1 VTHLSALRHPA
12 VVAALVLAALTALW
26 SLLGSPISLITQI
39 AIYTLYG
46 AGVNLLVG
54 YTGLVPF
61 GASVF
66 FGCASYAAAF
76 FILGRY
82 GNDLVSLLFATVFSA
97 LLALAIGAIILRRKG
112 LYFSLLTLAF
122 SQIAFEI
129 AFKWTAVTG
138 GENGLQSVHR
148 TSFTSAW
155 SFHVFVVAVTVACI
169 WLLWRIAHSPF
180 GRVLQAIR
188 DNEQR
193 ASSLGYDVHR
203 FRHGALILTGTF
215 VGLGGALL
223 TLMLEGVYANNLS
236 WQHAGDS
243 LLMTV
248 LGGVHHALGPL
259 WGAIA
264 FILLEDR
271 LSAVTEN
278 WWLVFAP
285 ILMLFALTSPEGM
298 QGLWQR
304 LLGRQRWTLVR
315 PDIPPRPAVIAPFAS
330 SAAGFERGKLLLQT
344 LALSKNFGSLVTAKS
359 IDLEV
364 RSGVLH
370 SIIGPNGAG
379 KTTFFNMLSG
389 ALKPS
394 GGRIV
399 FDGIEVT
406 QLPMH
411 ARARLGIGRSFQIL
425 SIFPNLTVFENVR
438 VAVQAQRKGSGRLL
452 TDAYTLDAINARTWS
467 ILDAVGLA
475 DVAAEQCVNLPHG
488 AKRLLEIGITLA
500 IDSKLLLLDEP
511 LAGLAEADRV
521 IVADLIK
528 KLAQTH
534 GVLLIEHDI
543 DRVLAISDR
552 ISVLHQGR
560 MIADGKPAEVAA
572 NPDVIAAYLGA
583 AKDGA
588 QAAPPAI
595 ERVAHAHAAALLE
608 ATGVS
613 AGYGGSTVLEAVDLT
628 VHAGEAVALLGR
640 NGVGKTTLL
649 RSLCGTLTISNGD
662 IVFEGK
668 PLARLKPY
676 EINRL
681 GISLVPEGRR
691 LFPNLTVT
699 ENLQLA
705 ARPGGLGLDAAF
717 ELFPRLRERRSAK
730 AESLSGGERQMVAI
744 ARALMVPSRL
754 ILLDEPFEGLA
765 PAVVKEV
772 MDALIKLRGKVA
784 MVIVEHHAELVLPIV
799 DRAYVLVNGQIAFSG
814 DAAILERDHELQAR
828 LLGVVQTEAAQARGA
843 A

>member
-1 VTHLSALRHPA
+1 MTHLAALRHPA
-12 VVAALVLAALTALW
+12 FVAALVLAALTAVW
-26 SLLGSPISLITQI
+26 SLLGAPISLITQI

-76 FILGRY
+76 FVLGRY

-138 GENGLQSVHR
+138 GENGLQGVHR
-148 TSFTSAW
+148 TTFTSAW

-248 LGGVHHALGPL
+248 LGGVHHVLGPL

-264 FILLEDR
+264 FIMLEDR

-278 WWLVFAP
+278 WWLIFAP

-315 PDIPPRPAVIAPFAS
+315 PDIPPRPTVIAPFAS
-330 SAAGFERGKLLLQT
+330 SAAGIDRGKLLLQT
-344 LALSKNFGSLVTAKS
+344 FALSKNFGSLVTAKS

-364 RSGVLH
+364 RRGVLH

-389 ALKPS
+389 TLKPS

-399 FDGIEVT
+399 FDGTDVT
-406 QLPMH
+406 RISMH
-411 ARARLGIGRSFQIL
+411 VRARLGIGRSFQIL

-438 VAVQAQRKGSGRLL
+438 VAVQAQRRGSGWLIA
-452 TDAYTLDAINARTWS
+452 DAYAMDAINARTWS

-475 DVAAEQCVNLPHG
+475 DVAADQCVNLPHG

-511 LAGLAEADRV
+511 LAGLAEADRI

-560 MIADGKPAEVAA
+560 MIADGKPSEVAA
-572 NPDVIAAYLGA
+572 NPDVVAAYLGA

-588 QAAPPAI
+588 QVPPPAI
-595 ERVAHAHAAALLE
+595 ERIAHAHAAVLLE
-608 ATGVS
+608 ANRVS
-613 AGYGGSTVLEAVDLT
+613 AGYGGSTVLESVDLT

-649 RSLCGTLTISNGD
+649 RSLSGTLAISNGD
-662 IVFEGK
+662 IVLEGRS
-668 PLARLKPY
+668 LARLKPY

-681 GISLVPEGRR
+681 GVSLVPEERR

-705 ARPGGLGLDAAF
+705 ARPGGIGLEGAF

-744 ARALMVPSRL
+744 ARALMVPSKL

-799 DRAYVLVNGQIAFSG
+799 DRAYVLVNGQIAFTG

-828 LLGVVQTEAAQARGA
+828 LLGVVQADAAQARGA